1 MKDVGAG
8 ELNTCAE
15 LQRKVAKTRTP
26 AGGETFVW
34 ERERDVFCRIKGLSM
49 SMKLEAGARE
59 PQITHEIVARQEND
73 IDATKRLVVPVNG
86 SIVGG
91 RAFMIDGIP
100 DDVGERGKYVRLMVI
115 EGVAT

>member
-8 ELNTCAE
+8 ELRTCAE

-26 AGGETFVW
+26 AGGETFTW
-34 ERERDVFCRIKGLSM
+34 ERERDVMCRIQGLSM
-49 SMKLEAGARE
+49 KMKLAAGARE
-59 PQITHEIVARQEND
+59 PELTHEIVARQEND
-73 IDATKRLVVPVNG
+73 IDATNRLVIPVNG
-86 SIVGG
+86 SVVGG

-100 DDVGERGKYVRLMVI
+100 DDVEERGRYVRLMAV